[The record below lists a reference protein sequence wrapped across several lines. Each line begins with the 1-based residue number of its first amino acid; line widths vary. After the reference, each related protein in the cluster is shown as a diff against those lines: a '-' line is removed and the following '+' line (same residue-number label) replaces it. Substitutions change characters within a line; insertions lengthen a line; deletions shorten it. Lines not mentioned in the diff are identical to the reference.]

1 MKTLNKYYIVTF
13 QNTHEAMKAE
23 RESIKKQIK
32 VIVIPTPTYIT
43 KSCGI
48 SLKIEEENIQ
58 SIFNLIKLESI
69 KVKEIFLRDGES
81 VKAIEGGIGSE
92 GI

>member
-1 MKTLNKYYIVTF
+1 MNKYYIVTF

-23 RESIKKQIK
+23 RETINNKIK
-32 VIVIPTPTYIT
+32 VVVIPTPTYIT

-58 SIFNLIKLESI
+58 SIIKLINSESI
-69 KVKEIFLRDGES
+69 KVKEIFVRDGES
-81 VKAIEGGIGSE
+81 VKTMTM
-92 GI
+92 

>member
-1 MKTLNKYYIVTF
+1 MEILNKYYIVTF

-23 RESIKKQIK
+23 RETIKEK
-32 VIVIPTPTYIT
+32 VKVVVIPTPTYIT

-58 SIFNLIKLESI
+58 SIIKLVKSENI
-69 KVKEIFLRDGES
+69 KVKEIFMRDGES
-81 VKAIEGGIGSE
+81 VKVMTI
-92 GI
+92 

>member
-1 MKTLNKYYIVTF
+1 LNKYYIVTF

-32 VIVIPTPTYIT
+32 LIVIPTPTYIT

-48 SLKIEEENIQ
+48 SLKIEEDEIQNI
-58 SIFNLIKLESI
+58 IDLIKLGTI
-69 KVKEIFLRDGES
+69 KVKEIFIRNGET
-81 VKAIEGGIGSE
+81 VKVMII
-92 GI
+92 

>member
-1 MKTLNKYYIVTF
+1 MHRIGWGILNKYYIVTF

-32 VIVIPTPTYIT
+32 LVVIPTPTYIT

-48 SLKIEEENIQ
+48 SLKIEEDEIQNI
-58 SIFNLIKLESI
+58 IELIKLKTI
-69 KVKEIFLRDGES
+69 KVKEIFIRNGET
-81 VKAIEGGIGSE
+81 VKVMII
-92 GI
+92 

>member
-1 MKTLNKYYIVTF
+1 MNKYYIVTF
-13 QNTHEAMKAE
+13 QNTHEAMRAE
-23 RESIKKQIK
+23 RETIKNKIK
-32 VIVIPTPTYIT
+32 VVVIPTPTYIT

-58 SIFNLIKLESI
+58 RIFKLVKSEDI

-81 VKAIEGGIGSE
+81 IKAIEGGICSE

>member
-1 MKTLNKYYIVTF
+1 MNKYYIVTF

-23 RESIKKQIK
+23 REAIKKQIK
-32 VIVIPTPTYIT
+32 VVVIPTPTYIT

-58 SIFNLIKLESI
+58 SIIDLIQSENI

-81 VKAIEGGIGSE
+81 VKIMTI
-92 GI
+92 

>member
-1 MKTLNKYYIVTF
+1 MNKYYIMTF

-23 RESIKKQIK
+23 RETINEKIK
-32 VIVIPTPTYIT
+32 VVVIPTPTYIT

-58 SIFNLIKLESI
+58 SIINLIKSEKI
-69 KVKEIFLRDGES
+69 NVKEIFVRDGES
-81 VKAIEGGIGSE
+81 VKVMSI
-92 GI
+92 

>member
-1 MKTLNKYYIVTF
+1 LNKYYIVTF

-32 VIVIPTPTYIT
+32 LIVIPTPTYIT

-48 SLKIEEENIQ
+48 SLKIEEDEIQNI
-58 SIFNLIKLESI
+58 IDLIKLETI
-69 KVKEIFLRDGES
+69 KVKEIFIRSGET
-81 VKAIEGGIGSE
+81 VKVMII
-92 GI
+92 

>member
-1 MKTLNKYYIVTF
+1 MNKYYIVTF

-23 RESIKKQIK
+23 RQTINEKIK
-32 VIVIPTPTYIT
+32 VVVIPTPTYIT

-58 SIFNLIKLESI
+58 NIVDLIKSEKI
-69 KVKEIFLRDGES
+69 NVKEIFVRDGES
-81 VKAIEGGIGSE
+81 VKIMEI
-92 GI
+92 

>member
-1 MKTLNKYYIVTF
+1 LNKYYIVTF

-32 VIVIPTPTYIT
+32 LVVIPTPTYIT

-48 SLKIEEENIQ
+48 SLKIEEDEIQNI
-58 SIFNLIKLESI
+58 IELIKLKTI
-69 KVKEIFLRDGES
+69 KVKEIFIRSGET
-81 VKAIEGGIGSE
+81 VKVMII
-92 GI
+92 

>member
-23 RESIKKQIK
+23 RQTIINKIK
-32 VIVIPTPTYIT
+32 VVVIPTPTYIT

-58 SIFNLIKLESI
+58 SIIKLIKSEDI

-81 VKAIEGGIGSE
+81 VKAIEGGICSE

>member
-1 MKTLNKYYIVTF
+1 VRKLNKYYIVTF

-23 RESIKKQIK
+23 REAIKNQIK

-48 SLKIEEENIQ
+48 SLKIEEENIK
-58 SIFNLIKLESI
+58 SIIELIKTEI
-69 KVKEIFLRDGES
+69 INVKEIFVRDGES
-81 VKAIEGGIGSE
+81 VKTVTI
-92 GI
+92 